1 MSLDNVRGRRRGAGF
16 PRASIDLLAR
26 ERPPLPSFDEAKPHA
41 ARYADAEAELAEFVE
56 FFTGEQQTMTTAP
69 VADTQPRAA
78 QGQSGRVRRAT
89 QRVIDLAALR
99 PVVHMPTRAHTARAD
114 HDEEPRRAIKLPPVW
129 ALANLAIVAMLLFA
143 FAPQISTAGAAAG
156 CQWYTVRSGD
166 TLSRIGQRYNVS
178 VSSLAHAN
186 DIPNVNRIFVAQHLC
201 IPMMPMAHTNQP
213 APTGSHA
220 PVYSAPSNVR
230 AFINYTLPYARSAS
244 ARTGW
249 PVSVILAQ
257 WGLET
262 GWRTKT
268 YTGFNW
274 GNCGA
279 MPGQPTVGGINK
291 PGSPAAFSYAFS
303 PQQGV
308 DEFVHVAH
316 LGYYSN
322 VAASSRYG
330 ANAAAQAL
338 GRSPWD
344 WGHYT
349 NRGVPGSSLI
359 SIMTVYN
366 LDWYDTH

>member
-1 MSLDNVRGRRRGAGF
+1 MSLDNVRGHRRSAGF
-16 PRASIDLLAR
+16 PRASIDLMER
-26 ERPPLPSFDEAKPHA
+26 ERPPLPSFDDAQPQAAQHA
-41 ARYADAEAELAEFVE
+41 AADTELAEFVA
-56 FFTGEQQTMTTAP
+56 FFTGEQQTVTAAP
-69 VADTQPRAA
+69 VADMQPRAS
-78 QGQSGRVRRAT
+78 QGQPGRVRRAT
-89 QRVIDLAALR
+89 QRVVDLAAHR
-99 PVVHMPTRAHTARAD
+99 PVVHVPTRAQRVRAD

-178 VSSLAHAN
+178 VSSLARAN
-186 DIPNVNRIFVAQHLC
+186 DIANVNRIFIAQHLC

-213 APTGSHA
+213 APTGSHP

-230 AFINYTLPYARSAS
+230 AFINYALPYARSAS

-262 GWRTKT
+262 GWRTRT

-279 MPGQPTVGGINK
+279 MPGQPVVGGISK
-291 PGSPAAFSYAFS
+291 PGSPAAFAYAYS

-322 VAASSRYG
+322 VSAASRFG
-330 ANAAAQAL
+330 ANAAARAL

-349 NRGVPGSSLI
+349 NRGDPGSSLI
-359 SIMTVYN
+359 SIMNVYN
-366 LDWYDTH
+366 LYWYDTH